1 MTMRKRLPALV
12 LSLLLV
18 LALCACGESKV
29 DYPALDAPDLD
40 TMTLSEVAN
49 GSVRARST
57 TPASGWQIRASI
69 R

>member
-40 TMTLSEVAN
+40 TMTLSEVACLLYT
-49 GSVRARST
+49 SRCV
-57 TPASGWQIRASI
+57 
-69 R
+69 

>member
-29 DYPALDAPDLD
+29 DYP
-40 TMTLSEVAN
+40 
-49 GSVRARST
+49 RST
-57 TPASGWQIRASI
+57 RRISTR
-69 R
+69 

>member
-40 TMTLSEVAN
+40 TMTLSEVATAPC
-49 GSVRARST
+49 VRST

>member
-49 GSVRARST
+49 GSVRAK
-57 TPASGWQIRASI
+57 
-69 R
+69 